1 MDAHSSTTSPTSFP
15 RSRLSGEARRD
26 AIFAAAKRV
35 FGRSGY
41 HATTIRDMAAE
52 AGVSEALLYQHF
64 EGKRQL
70 FMELVTA
77 AAADLEARLLV
88 ARSQAQPDAVIAAY
102 FDFVAQESE
111 LYRVFFRQAAQ
122 ADGALQELYR
132 QLWARFINLMREAQ
146 PLSEAGAHALAG
158 MMNELALW
166 WLEEGQLGKE
176 EIVRRACR
184 MARALCES
192 EVEHGPEHTTRAG

>member
-1 MDAHSSTTSPTSFP
+1 MTSSLPSPP
-15 RSRLSGEARRD
+15 RSRLSAEARRET
-26 AIFAAAKRV
+26 IFAAAKRV

-41 HATTIRDMAAE
+41 HATTIRDVATE

-64 EGKRQL
+64 ESKRQL
-70 FMELVTA
+70 FMELVTT
-77 AAADLEARLLV
+77 AAADLEARLL
-88 ARSQAQPDAVIAAY
+88 AIRPQAQLEATLTAY
-102 FDFVAQESE
+102 FDFVEQESE

-122 ADGALQELYR
+122 ADGTLQALYQR
-132 QLWARFINLMREAQ
+132 LWTRFIRLMRDAH

-166 WLEEGQLGKE
+166 WLEERRLEKE

-192 EVEHGPEHTTRAG
+192 EVEHGPKHPTRAS

>member
-1 MDAHSSTTSPTSFP
+1 MTPSLSSPP
-15 RSRLSGEARRD
+15 RSRLSAEARRD

-41 HATTIRDMAAE
+41 HAATIRDVAAE

-64 EGKRQL
+64 AGKRQL
-70 FMELVTA
+70 FVELVTT
-77 AAADLEARLLV
+77 AAADLEARLL
-88 ARSQAQPDAVIAAY
+88 ATRSRGQLDPAIAAY
-102 FDFVAQESE
+102 FDFVEQESG

-132 QLWARFINLMREAQ
+132 QLWGRFIRLMREAR

-166 WLEEGQLGKE
+166 WLEEGRPEKE

-184 MARALCES
+184 MARALCDS
-192 EVEHGPEHTTRAG
+192 EVEHGPEDPTRAG